1 MEPPPRHLRRLAAT
15 ARHLHRRLA
24 PISAADEPAQ
34 QREARRA
41 ELLRA
46 GSVPCRHDEESPLS
60 PEHLEF
66 FDEQGFLLLPSL
78 LDAAHC
84 GAVEA
89 AVDEAVNQRPGG
101 YHKRNAAPLDDY
113 IPTAIPGLG
122 ALVTHP
128 PIMAKVR
135 SLMGGHDFALHHL
148 HCYRHDRGCPGSN
161 WHHVRSRL
169 SPLRSAPRAAD
180 AALRGGQDH
189 RHSVMPREHRMVYV
203 FHCTTLCAH
212 PKPLACLMRW
222 RAVMQTRPGWTGRW
236 VTCCC
241 SLSPTAAS
249 STTAP
254 SPASSSAPTSPAPSP
269 STRYHAAPP

>member
-1 MEPPPRHLRRLAAT
+1 MEPARHLRRLAAT

-24 PISAADEPAQ
+24 PSPAAAEPAQ
-34 QREARRA
+34 RREARQA

-148 HCYRHDRGCPGSN
+148 HCYRHDAGCPGSN
-161 WHHVRSRL
+161 WHHVRF
-169 SPLRSAPRAAD
+169 PPC
-180 AALRGGQDH
+180 ALLPAR
-189 RHSVMPREHRMVYV
+189 
-203 FHCTTLCAH
+203 
-212 PKPLACLMRW
+212 LMRRSVAGRTTGTPSC
-222 RAVMQTRPGWTGRW
+222 RASTAWSTFSTTRPGWTARW
-236 VTCCC
+236 GTCCC

-254 SPASSSAPTSPAPSP
+254 SPASSSPPTSPAP
-269 STRYHAAPP
+269 